1 MPIARSCHS
10 STHLFD
16 RYKTDRRRY
25 VVLVVVM
32 VVVMVMRMLVMALQ
46 AATQTAGCGAGCD
59 GRGLCVAIHWQLHRG
74 LHDEGSI
81 FHLIAIGL
89 GISIANGV
97 AVVARSIYIVIVVG
111 SAVVVII
118 VVVVAL

>member
-1 MPIARSCHS
+1 LFIVHLKTRQA
-10 STHLFD
+10 HLFD
-16 RYKTDRRRY
+16 GYQTDRRRY

-32 VVVMVMRMLVMALQ
+32 VVVVVRMLVVALEPT
-46 AATQTAGCGAGCD
+46 TQTAASGAGCD
-59 GRGLCVAIHWQLHRG
+59 GRGLCVAIHGQLHRR

-89 GISIANGV
+89 GISIANGA
-97 AVVARSIYIVIVVG
+97 AVVVAPANIVIVVG
-111 SAVVVII
+111 SAVVVIV